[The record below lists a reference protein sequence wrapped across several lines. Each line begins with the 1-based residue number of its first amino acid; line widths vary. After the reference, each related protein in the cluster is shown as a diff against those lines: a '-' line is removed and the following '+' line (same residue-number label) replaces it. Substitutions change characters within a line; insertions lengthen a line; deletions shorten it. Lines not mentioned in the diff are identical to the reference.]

1 MELSA
6 ELLLKLLGLGFLVT
20 FISRVELADKIYQIS
35 RGFSQWWADIFSVLV
50 IVIIVYAASALENH

>member
-1 MELSA
+1 MEVSA